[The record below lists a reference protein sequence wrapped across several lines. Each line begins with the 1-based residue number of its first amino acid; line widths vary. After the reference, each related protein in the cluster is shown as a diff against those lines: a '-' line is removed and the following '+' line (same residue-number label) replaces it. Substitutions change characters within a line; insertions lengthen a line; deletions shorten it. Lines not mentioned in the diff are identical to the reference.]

1 MQNVSNIYRQLME
14 KPHWAEVSVAVGEH
28 SRLITKQGECI
39 TFGGVSIL
47 TGTAGGDGGYREGML
62 KNVKTSHS
70 VFPGDVPYIA
80 PDKQLDVEPEPVPDS
95 GTIHRVQVGAFRK
108 KENAEAYLQKVHEV
122 LPEAFIVVG

>member
-14 KPHWAEVSVAVGEH
+14 KPHWVEVSVAVGER

-47 TGTAGGDGGYREGML
+47 TGSTGGDGGYREGML

-70 VFPGDVPYIA
+70 VFPGDT
-80 PDKQLDVEPEPVPDS
+80 S
-95 GTIHRVQVGAFRK
+95 R
-108 KENAEAYLQKVHEV
+108 
-122 LPEAFIVVG
+122 

>member
-1 MQNVSNIYRQLME
+1 ME
-14 KPHWAEVSVAVGEH
+14 KPHWAEVSVAVGER

-47 TGTAGGDGGYREGML
+47 TGSAGGDGGHREGML

-70 VFPGDVPYIA
+70 VFPGDTPYIA

-95 GTIHRVQVGAFRK
+95 GTIYRVQVGAF
-108 KENAEAYLQKVHEV
+108 KEKTNADIFLEAVRAKFPRAYIVKV
-122 LPEAFIVVG
+122 

>member
-14 KPHWAEVSVAVGEH
+14 KPHWAEVSVAVGER

-47 TGTAGGDGGYREGML
+47 TGSAGGDGGHREGML

-70 VFPGDVPYIA
+70 VFPGDTPYIA

-95 GTIHRVQVGAFRK
+95 GTIYRVQVGAF
-108 KENAEAYLQKVHEV
+108 KEKTNADIFLEAVRAKFPRAYIVKV
-122 LPEAFIVVG
+122 